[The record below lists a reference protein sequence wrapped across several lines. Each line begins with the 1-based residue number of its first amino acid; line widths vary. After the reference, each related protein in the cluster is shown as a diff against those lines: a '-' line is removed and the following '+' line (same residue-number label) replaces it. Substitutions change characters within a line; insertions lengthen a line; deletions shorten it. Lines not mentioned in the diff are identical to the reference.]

1 MDNIVTFLGA
11 AFALTG
17 SPGPNT
23 LSIAAAGAAF
33 GARRSLGYMVGLLA
47 GMIVVMSAVAAGLT
61 SLILAIPNMLQ
72 VLALLAAV
80 YFLYL
85 AWKIATAPPIDE
97 EAAVGRAPT
106 FPGGVFLSLV
116 NPKAYAAMGAL
127 FSGFTLAV
135 ADPATDAFFKIVVLT
150 VVIAAVNLAWLFA
163 GATLTR
169 LFRDP
174 LANRIVNIIFA
185 ALLLLSLLPAL
196 IR

>member
-61 SLILAIPNMLQ
+61 SLVLAIPSMLQ

-97 EAAVGRAPT
+97 EAATGRAPT

-135 ADPATDAFFKIVVLT
+135 ADPATDAFFKIAVLT
-150 VVIAAVNLAWLFA
+150 LVIAAVNLAWLFV